1 MTKPT
6 TTPPPSKGKG
16 ASGTKA
22 NPPETVAGSGGLAL
36 DSTSEPEHKESIPT
50 KQENHNPQNDRGGTK
65 IPVDGQQTQESIEAD
80 PGWKRSAST
89 LNASPLREHVTQHT
103 FIAWQR
109 QVLFDRELNIYARAI
124 LSAFAAH
131 AVGRAREATDPLYV
145 EPVPQDVWSSL
156 GISKSS
162 YYRYINDAEES
173 GWIEKAGSFEY
184 KTGERTELGDAYLI
198 VMKKDD
204 ISP

>member
-6 TTPPPSKGKG
+6 TTAATPQRGA
-16 ASGTKA
+16 ASGKKA
-22 NPPETVAGSGGLAL
+22 NPPETVEGDGGLVRGP
-36 DSTSEPEHKESIPT
+36 TNEPDEVTLPAQ
-50 KQENHNPQNDRGGTK
+50 QENHNDQNDRGGTK
-65 IPVDGQQTQESIEAD
+65 IPADGQQTQESIEAD

-89 LNASPLREHVTQHT
+89 LNASPQREHVTQHT

-131 AVGRAREATDPLYV
+131 AVGRVSEATEPLYV

-198 VMKKDD
+198 VMKKDN